1 MPDPVKRPQ
10 EEEDDGEP
18 SAPFW
23 MTTFSD
29 MATLLLT
36 FFVMIVAMSEVEVK
50 KFKEALSF
58 FQGRT
63 GMLQSET
70 FVPSIKS
77 QVITQRLTKEQL
89 QKYEELIQY
98 LQEHNLE
105 GKVQVNLT
113 DRGLHLIIT
122 DSIMFRSGEAE
133 IIEPSRT
140 ILRILAGIIDD
151 RIESVVVEGHTDNRP
166 IHTARYPSNWELS
179 AARAAAVV
187 RFLLEQTDA
196 LPPSRYL
203 AVGYGEYHP
212 RDTNETP
219 EGRARNRRVEILF
232 NWEPWPNEHNNPYLK
247 RLIPPVK
254 K

>member
-1 MPDPVKRPQ
+1 MPEEALNL
-10 EEEDDGEP
+10 EEEDDEEP
-18 SAPFW
+18 SAPAW

-63 GMLQSET
+63 GMLQSEMII
-70 FVPSIKS
+70 PSIKN
-77 QVITQRLTKEQL
+77 QVVTQRQLSQEQA
-89 QKYEELIQY
+89 QKYEELLKY
-98 LQEHNLE
+98 LEENNLV

-122 DSIMFRSGEAE
+122 DSVMFRSGEAE
-133 IIEPSRT
+133 LIEPSRT
-140 ILRILAGIIDD
+140 ILRILAGIID
-151 RIESVVVEGHTDNRP
+151 RHVESVVVEGHTDTVP
-166 IHTARYPSNWELS
+166 ISTARYPSNWELS
-179 AARAAAVV
+179 AARASAVV
-187 RFLLEQTDA
+187 RFLLEQTDV

-203 AVGYGEYHP
+203 AVGYGEFHP
-212 RDTNETP
+212 REPNDTP

-232 NWEPWPNEHNNPYLK
+232 NWEPWQNETNPYLK
-247 RLIPPVK
+247 RQAPAIR
-254 K
+254 

>member
-1 MPDPVKRPQ
+1 MPEELQQSQ
-10 EEEDDGEP
+10 EEEDEEP

-70 FVPSIKS
+70 VIPSIKN
-77 QVITQRLTKEQL
+77 QVVTQRLSREQL

-166 IHTARYPSNWELS
+166 IHTARFPSNWELS

-196 LPPSRYL
+196 LPPSRYM
-203 AVGYGEYHP
+203 AVGYGEFHP
-212 RDTNETP
+212 RDTNATP

-232 NWEPWPNEHNNPYLK
+232 NWEPWQNEHSNPYLK

>member
-1 MPDPVKRPQ
+1 MPEEALNL
-10 EEEDDGEP
+10 EEEDNEEP
-18 SAPFW
+18 SAPAW

-63 GMLQSET
+63 GLMQSEM
-70 FVPSIKS
+70 VIPSIKNQVVTQQQLS
-77 QVITQRLTKEQL
+77 QEQAR
-89 QKYEELIQY
+89 KYEELLKY
-98 LQEHNLE
+98 LEENNLA

-122 DSIMFRSGEAE
+122 DSVMFRSGEAE
-133 IIEPSRT
+133 LIEPSRT
-140 ILRILAGIIDD
+140 ILRILAGMIDS
-151 RIESVVVEGHTDNRP
+151 RIQSVVVEGHTDNVP
-166 IHTARYPSNWELS
+166 ISTTRYPSNWELS

-187 RFLLEQTDA
+187 RFLLEQTRA
-196 LPPSRYL
+196 LSPERYL
-203 AVGYGEYHP
+203 AVGYGEFHP
-212 RDTNETP
+212 RAPNDTP

-232 NWEPWPNEHNNPYLK
+232 NWEPWQNETNPYLK
-247 RLIPPVK
+247 RQTPPAR
-254 K
+254 